1 MATVRF
7 ELEIEGV
14 PAPVAAEIEGTLD
27 AVLMVVRTH
36 LQEGDIRVFERNCDD
51 EFVHA
56 GTRTAMRLVAHR
68 AKRVDVKVHFEQHT
82 KSHDFAPSA
91 TVYKVL
97 QWAIEKHGFDLDETA
112 RAKANLMLPGA
123 DAPLP
128 REAVIGSLFG
138 SHDCNLVLELTLK
151 DFTNGR
157 V

>member
-7 ELEIEGV
+7 ELEIEGISS
-14 PAPVAAEIEGTLD
+14 PVSAEIEGTIE
-27 AVLMVVRTH
+27 AVLKVVEGH
-36 LQEGDIRVFERNCDD
+36 LQGGEIHVFERNCDG

-56 GTRTAMRLVAHR
+56 GDRTAMRLVAHR
-68 AKRVDVKVHFEQHT
+68 AKRVDVRIHFEHHT
-82 KSHDFAPSA
+82 KSHEFAPSA

-97 QWAIEKHGFDLDETA
+97 QWAIEKHGFNLDDNA

-138 SHDCNLVLELTLK
+138 CHDSHLVFELTLK
-151 DFTNGR
+151 DFTNGHA
-157 V
+157 

>member
-1 MATVRF
+1 MANVRF
-7 ELEIEGV
+7 ELEIEGIS
-14 PAPVAAEIEGTLD
+14 APIAAEIEGSLE
-27 AVLMVVRTH
+27 AVLQAARAH
-36 LQEGDIRVFERNCDD
+36 LHEGDIRVFERNCDD

-56 GTRTAMRLVAHR
+56 GERTAMRLVVHR
-68 AKRVDVKVHFEQHT
+68 AEKVDVKVHFEQHT
-82 KSHDFAPSA
+82 KSREFAPSA

-97 QWAIEKHGFDLDETA
+97 QWAIEKHGFNLDETA

-138 SHDCNLVLELTLK
+138 SHDCNLVFELTLK

-157 V
+157 A